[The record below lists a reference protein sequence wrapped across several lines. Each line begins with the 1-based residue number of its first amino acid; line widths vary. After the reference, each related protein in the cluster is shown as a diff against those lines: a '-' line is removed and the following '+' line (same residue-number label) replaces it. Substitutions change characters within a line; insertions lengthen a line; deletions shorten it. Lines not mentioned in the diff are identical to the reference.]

1 MTARCL
7 RALAAIAGLAFAALG
22 SPAGAQTHLTT
33 MVFQG
38 VQNLP
43 LFAAQQKGFFAKHGL
58 VVDQKIAPNS
68 QELRDGLAQG
78 RYQIVHTS
86 VDNAIAMAE
95 QAKVD
100 IVVVCGGDNGW
111 NDLLVQPEINP
122 YADLRGKTVVVD
134 APDTAF
140 AFQLYQ
146 MLKLN
151 GVAQGEYT
159 VKPVGATRFR
169 LQAITT
175 DKSVAASILNLPFS
189 LQAEQ
194 AGIKKLATA
203 TDVIGPYLSTTAFVL
218 RSWARDND
226 DALVPSFAAM
236 GLPPIKPGANHTMVV
251 CEEGTL
257 LLQADG
263 LPQIFRK
270 GKEVENEPMPEIG
283 KRNHWK
289 DWADNCLGDHKP
301 LWTPF
306 QIGWRITEP
315 ALLAVKATRFPGEEL
330 RWNSATCRFTNHDQ
344 ANKEIISRTYRPGF
358 EPPVVS

>member
-7 RALAAIAGLAFAALG
+7 RALAAIAGLAVAGFG

-43 LFAAQQKGFFAKHGL
+43 LFAAQHKGFFTKRGL
-58 VVDQKIAPNS
+58 DVDQKIAPNS
-68 QELRDGLAQG
+68 LELRDGLAQG

-111 NDLLVQPEINP
+111 NDLLVQPEINT

-169 LQAITT
+169 LQAVTT

-203 TDVIGPYLSTTAFVL
+203 TDVIGPYLSTTGFVL

-226 DALVPSFAAM
+226 DTLVRY
-236 GLPPIKPGANHTMVV
+236 
-251 CEEGTL
+251 
-257 LLQADG
+257 LQAYIEG
-263 LPQIFRK
+263 VR
-270 GKEVENEPMPEIG
+270 
-283 KRNHWK
+283 
-289 DWADNCLGDHKP
+289 
-301 LWTPF
+301 WTLD
-306 QIGWRITEP
+306 P
-315 ALLAVKATRFPGEEL
+315 ANKAEAIELLAKGLNISPEMASRSYAVAVDPKNGFMKDAAVDIEGFKNVLKLRVEL
-330 RWNSATCRFTNHDQ
+330 HGDWGG
-344 ANKEIISRTYRPGF
+344 K
-358 EPPVVS
+358 PPAPEQYLDLSHYQRALKGL

>member
-1 MTARCL
+1 MPYHAIARCL
-7 RALAAIAGLAFAALG
+7 RALAAIVMLAVGASG
-22 SPAGAQTHLTT
+22 SPADAQTHLTT

-43 LFAAQQKGFFAKHGL
+43 LFAAQEKGFFAKRGL
-58 VVDQKIAPNS
+58 DVDQRIAPSS

-86 VDNAIAMAE
+86 VDNAVAMAE

-111 NDLLVQPEINP
+111 NDLFVQPEIKS

-151 GVAQGEYT
+151 GVPKSEIT

-203 TDVIGPYLSTTAFVL
+203 TDVIGPYLSTTGFTL

-226 DALVPSFAAM
+226 ETLVRY
-236 GLPPIKPGANHTMVV
+236 
-251 CEEGTL
+251 
-257 LLQADG
+257 LQAYIEGLRWVLDPANKAETIELLAKGLNISPEMASRSYAVAVDPKNGFMKDAAIDLAGFKNVLKLRAELHGDWGGKPPEPEQYLDLSHYQRALDG
-263 LPQIFRK
+263 L
-270 GKEVENEPMPEIG
+270 
-283 KRNHWK
+283 
-289 DWADNCLGDHKP
+289 
-301 LWTPF
+301 
-306 QIGWRITEP
+306 
-315 ALLAVKATRFPGEEL
+315 
-330 RWNSATCRFTNHDQ
+330 
-344 ANKEIISRTYRPGF
+344 
-358 EPPVVS
+358 

>member
-1 MTARCL
+1 M
-7 RALAAIAGLAFAALG
+7 LAVGASG
-22 SPAGAQTHLTT
+22 SPADAQTHLTT

-43 LFAAQQKGFFAKHGL
+43 LFAAQEKGFFAKRGL
-58 VVDQKIAPNS
+58 DVDQRIAPSS

-86 VDNAIAMAE
+86 VDNAVAMAE

-111 NDLLVQPEINP
+111 NDLFVQPEIKS

-151 GVAQGEYT
+151 GVPKSEIT

-203 TDVIGPYLSTTAFVL
+203 TDVIGPYLSTTGFTL

-226 DALVPSFAAM
+226 ETLVRY
-236 GLPPIKPGANHTMVV
+236 
-251 CEEGTL
+251 
-257 LLQADG
+257 LQAYIEGLRWVLDPANKAETIELLAKGLNISPEMASRSYAVAVDPKNGFMKDAAIDLAGFKNVLKLRAELHGDWGGKPPEPEQYLDLSHYQRALDG
-263 LPQIFRK
+263 L
-270 GKEVENEPMPEIG
+270 
-283 KRNHWK
+283 
-289 DWADNCLGDHKP
+289 
-301 LWTPF
+301 
-306 QIGWRITEP
+306 
-315 ALLAVKATRFPGEEL
+315 
-330 RWNSATCRFTNHDQ
+330 
-344 ANKEIISRTYRPGF
+344 
-358 EPPVVS
+358 

>member
-1 MTARCL
+1 MSCHITMRWQRAFAAATAV
-7 RALAAIAGLAFAALG
+7 LAFAALAA
-22 SPAGAQTHLTT
+22 PVHAQTHLTT

-43 LFAAQQKGFFAKHGL
+43 LLAAQEKGYFAKHGL
-58 VVDQKIAPNS
+58 IVDQKIAPGS

-86 VDNAIAMAE
+86 VDNAVAMAE

-111 NDLLVQPEINP
+111 NDLLVQPEIKT

-151 GVAQGEYT
+151 GVGLNEVT
-159 VKPVGATRFR
+159 VKSVGATRFR

-203 TDVIGPYLSTTAFVL
+203 TDVIGPYLSTTGFVL
-218 RSWARDND
+218 RTWARHNGDT
-226 DALVPSFAAM
+226 LVRY
-236 GLPPIKPGANHTMVV
+236 
-251 CEEGTL
+251 
-257 LLQADG
+257 LQAYIEG
-263 LPQIFRK
+263 LR
-270 GKEVENEPMPEIG
+270 
-283 KRNHWK
+283 
-289 DWADNCLGDHKP
+289 WALDPANKAEA
-301 LWTPF
+301 T
-306 QIGWRITEP
+306 
-315 ALLAVKATRFPGEEL
+315 ALLAARLNISTDMATRSYAVATDPANGFMKDADLDIAGFNNVLKLRAEL
-330 RWNSATCRFTNHDQ
+330 HGDWGGKAPSPERYIDLAYHRRALN
-344 ANKEIISRTYRPGF
+344 GL
-358 EPPVVS
+358 

>member
-1 MTARCL
+1 MTARGL
-7 RALAAIAGLAFAALG
+7 RALAAIAGVAFVALG

-111 NDLLVQPEINP
+111 NDLLVQPEINT

-151 GVAQGEYT
+151 GVAQSEIT

-169 LQAITT
+169 LQAMTT
-175 DKSVAASILNLPFS
+175 DKNAAASMLNLPFS

-203 TDVIGPYLSTTAFVL
+203 TDVIGPYLSTTGFVL

-226 DALVPSFAAM
+226 DTLVRY
-236 GLPPIKPGANHTMVV
+236 
-251 CEEGTL
+251 
-257 LLQADG
+257 LQAYIEG
-263 LPQIFRK
+263 VR
-270 GKEVENEPMPEIG
+270 
-283 KRNHWK
+283 
-289 DWADNCLGDHKP
+289 
-301 LWTPF
+301 WTLD
-306 QIGWRITEP
+306 P
-315 ALLAVKATRFPGEEL
+315 ANKIEAIELLAKGLNISPEMASRSYAVAADPKNGFMKDAVVDIDGFKKVLKLRAEL
-330 RWNSATCRFTNHDQ
+330 HGDWGG
-344 ANKEIISRTYRPGF
+344 K
-358 EPPVVS
+358 PPAPEQYLDLSHYQRALKGL